1 MKHRLYSVFCL
12 LLLSFAATGCA
23 IKERTEPVIPTFLD
37 GAPVESSIKEVPFM
51 HAWIAPYA
59 KEHSFKSVY
68 IKPIRTDLLKK
79 SEWEKS
85 RGLAVST
92 KEEFDKSAA
101 LLARYFRIKLLSELK
116 KIEKPRF
123 EVVESPNQA
132 SLVAEIALTE
142 LALSEPII
150 RAAALAVPFPGV
162 DQALSTVSDP
172 HVAFAARFTNFDGTK
187 LIATAADR
195 RFPPIRIIDLNKLRA
210 TSSARE
216 IVSQWS
222 LEMAESIQFDE
233 LTKVPRASLFSLMPW

>member
-1 MKHRLYSVFCL
+1 
-12 LLLSFAATGCA
+12 
-23 IKERTEPVIPTFLD
+23 
-37 GAPVESSIKEVPFM
+37 M
-51 HAWIAPYA
+51 HAWIAPHA
-59 KEHSFKSVY
+59 KAVSFQSVY
-68 IKPIRTDLLKK
+68 IKPIRTDLLKAN
-79 SEWEKS
+79 EWEKS
-85 RGLAVST
+85 RGLAVSS
-92 KEEFDKSAA
+92 KEEFDKSVA

-116 KIEKPRF
+116 KIKKPRF
-123 EVVESPNQA
+123 EVVESPNQT

-150 RAAALAVPFPGV
+150 RAAALAVPLPGV
-162 DQALSTVSDP
+162 DQALSAVSDP

-222 LEMAESIQFDE
+222 LEMAESIQFEE
-233 LTKVPRASLFSLMPW
+233 LTTVPRASLFSLMPW